1 MKFYIDMAYVTD
13 ATIGNTYFICQRDD
27 ETSEDFLV
35 RKLSSDCSPIISTR
49 TEDHPE
55 FTILRNKLEELGYI
69 KTERSYWNGDCVLKQ
84 FYLNDVKF
92 KKGSQFS
99 CAAALKYTLE
109 RGTTIP

>member
-1 MKFYIDMAYVTD
+1 MKFYIDIAYVTD
-13 ATIGNTYFICQRDD
+13 VTISKTYPIQQRDD
-27 ETSEDFLV
+27 ETSEDFLI
-35 RKLSSDCSPIISTR
+35 RKLRSDCSPITSTK

-69 KTERSYWNGDCVLKQ
+69 KTERNYWNGDCVLKQ

-92 KKGSQFS
+92 RKGNQFS

-109 RGTTIP
+109 HGTATI